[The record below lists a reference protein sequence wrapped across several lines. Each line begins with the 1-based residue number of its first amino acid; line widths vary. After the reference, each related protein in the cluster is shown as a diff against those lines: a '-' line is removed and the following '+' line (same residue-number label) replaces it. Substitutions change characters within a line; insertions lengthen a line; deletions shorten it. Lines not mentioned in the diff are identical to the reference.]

1 MSTGGE
7 RSRPVGGPIFT
18 GRVKVFA
25 ALAVVAGVILAWRF
39 AVGLGAPTGM
49 SDGYPWGLWIAFDV
63 VTGTGLA
70 CGGYAM
76 AILIYVFNRGQ
87 YHPLVRS
94 ALVTSAL
101 GYTMAGFA
109 VIIDVGRYW
118 FVPRIPVVFW
128 NWNLDSVL
136 LEVALCIMLYTV
148 VLWIEVSPA
157 FLERWKESS
166 NETLRSIGQNLLPR
180 MERALPWIIA
190 LGLLLPTMHQSS
202 LGSLMLIAG
211 PRLHPLYNTALIPF
225 LFLVSVIGMGFA
237 AVVLE
242 SSLASRAFG
251 RPLPGKL
258 LGDLA
263 RPTAWTLIL
272 FALVR
277 VVDVLVRGH
286 GGMLLDGSVVSVL
299 FWLET
304 GLAFFPGLLLLRRP
318 VQADPGRMFRMALL
332 IVLGAAL
339 YRFST
344 FLVAFQPG
352 VGWSYFPTIP
362 EMLVTVGMV
371 SFEVVAYVVLV
382 KSFPILHGGPTVAPA
397 AARGA

>member
-1 MSTGGE
+1 MNRPPME
-7 RSRPVGGPIFT
+7 SRPVEGSVLE

-25 ALAVVAGVILAWRF
+25 VLAVVAAVILAWRF

-49 SDGYPWGLWIAFDV
+49 NDGYPWGIWIAFDV

-76 AILIYVFNRGQ
+76 AILVYIFNKGK

-118 FVPRIPVVFW
+118 FVPRVPAVFW

-148 VLWIEVSPA
+148 VLWIELSPA

-166 NETLRSIGQNLLPR
+166 NATLRSIGRNFLPR

-211 PRLHPLYNTALIPF
+211 PRLHPLYATPLLPL
-225 LFLVSVIGMGFA
+225 LFLISVIGMGFA

-242 SSLASRAFG
+242 SNLASRAFG
-251 RPLPGKL
+251 RPLPKQL
-258 LGDLA
+258 LADLA
-263 RPTAWTLIL
+263 RPAGWTLLL
-272 FALVR
+272 FAVVR
-277 VVDVLVRGH
+277 VVDMVARGRA
-286 GGMLLDGSVVSVL
+286 GMLFDSGVISAL

-304 GLAFFPGLLLLRRP
+304 ALAFFPGLLLLRSP
-318 VQADPGRMFRMALL
+318 VQQDSGRLFRMAMLV
-332 IVLGAAL
+332 VLGAGL

-362 EMLVTVGMV
+362 ELMVTLGIL
-371 SFEVVAYVVLV
+371 SFEVVAYVAIV
-382 KSFPILHGGPTVAPA
+382 KTFPILHGGRAAAP